1 MNPNQYIISYRK
13 HKHVAFYRLFT
24 ALLYAGVTFILKPHH
39 IAQWHCLHIFIAT
52 NSIYYGGVLTSFNH
66 YMQQTYFIIVRKI
79 LYTIQRNVSAR
90 FLMEYLV

>member
-52 NSIYYGGVLTSFNH
+52 NSIYYGGGTHIFQSLYAANIFH
-66 YMQQTYFIIVRKI
+66 YC
-79 LYTIQRNVSAR
+79 S
-90 FLMEYLV
+90 